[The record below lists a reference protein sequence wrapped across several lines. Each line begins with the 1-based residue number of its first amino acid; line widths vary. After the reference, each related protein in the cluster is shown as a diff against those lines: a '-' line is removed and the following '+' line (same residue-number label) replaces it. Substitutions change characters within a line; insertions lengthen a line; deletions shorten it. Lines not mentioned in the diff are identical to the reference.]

1 MNSGAK
7 TSVANRTDK
16 VLLAWAWGWYAL
28 KLGALV
34 IVLLRYTVLA

>member
-1 MNSGAK
+1 MSNAVK
-7 TSVANRTDK
+7 TSVANKTDK
-16 VLLAWAWGWYAL
+16 VLLAWSWSWYAL